1 MRFGVS
7 LLGIGAA
14 GAAALYV
21 LARRYRTPKL
31 TAELLVNPNCELGE
45 GPYWDARTNALLSLD
60 ILAAKIYVLHG
71 DVNFTVHDL
80 SEHTSSVST
89 IVPVQ
94 GTRSQVILGV
104 QGGFALYDLET
115 RKFEPHPSN
124 GSLHGEYTRMND
136 GKCDPQGRLW
146 LGSIARTGPGGAD
159 LIPGASALYVLER
172 WSSTP
177 TKVIEGVTV
186 SNGVT
191 WSADGKTMYYTDSP
205 TFKVDAFDFD
215 GEAKTHAALAKA
227 RRCTIEV
234 CSSFPPVPD
243 GCALDT
249 QGKLWVA
256 CFGAGEVRR
265 YDPATGALLA
275 TVVLPEAAGKESTA
289 CAFGGDSL
297 DELYI
302 TTAHEFWDEAKQA
315 RMPLAGGLFKVSRD
329 ALASLGGG
337 AIRGQPMHYFIR

>member
-1 MRFGVS
+1 MKIA
-7 LLGIGAA
+7 LTAGIGAA
-14 GAAALYV
+14 GAAALYLLV
-21 LARRYRTPKL
+21 RRYRTPKL
-31 TAELLVNPNCELGE
+31 TAELLVNPGSELGE
-45 GPYWDARTNALLSLD
+45 GPFWDSRINALLSLD

-71 DVNFTVHDL
+71 VDYTVHDI
-80 SEHTSSVST
+80 SEHTTSVST

-115 RKFEPHPSN
+115 KKFEPHYSN

-159 LIPGASALYVLER
+159 LKPGASALYVLEQ

-177 TKVIEGVTV
+177 TKVLEGVTV

-191 WSADGKTMYYTDSP
+191 WSANGKTMYYTDSP

-215 GEAKTHAALAKA
+215 GGAKTHAALATA
-227 RRCTIEV
+227 RRTAIEI

-275 TVVLPEAAGKESTA
+275 TVVLPEAAGKETTA
-289 CAFGGDSL
+289 CAFGGASL

-315 RMPLAGGLFKVSRD
+315 EMPLAGGLFKVSRD

-337 AIRGQPMHYFIR
+337 GPIRGQPMHYFIR